1 MRSLA
6 KLKPELC
13 VMYTCFVTTTQ
24 PIYSLTGELSCL
36 RSEPQRSVT
45 CAIDALG
52 WVGAAADTE
61 CFVCAL
67 A

>member
-1 MRSLA
+1 
-6 KLKPELC
+6 
-13 VMYTCFVTTTQ
+13 MYTCFVTTTQ